1 MALLVF
7 GGSKHDVWLSAII
20 SVIMGLMGCYVILTL
35 ALRYPA
41 QTLIQYSQQ
50 IVGTWLGKILGLIYI
65 CFFIMSAAVAV
76 RDFSELILNYTIDQ
90 VPLSVFIAVM
100 IVMAAYAIFKGLST
114 IGRLAELIV
123 PITFLAIIFGLLGN
137 IPNAVFLP
145 SFPLIHDLKY
155 LISEAMLQLPYFG
168 LCVSLLF
175 LIPMLHEKTGAK
187 KTLLWSFA
195 IAGAVAISVAVIVVA
210 VLGPYGT
217 VAINYPFFLT
227 FQQITFLPSVSRF
240 DVLFIFVWISI
251 SFITITLSYFI
262 ALTSIQQLFKTKTYR
277 KFIIP
282 LGLVIAF
289 IAVYAFPSF
298 HHFKQFLRLE
308 RFGLIAIPL
317 EFIIPSIILVISYFK
332 QTHRHQSRGRV
343 HG

>member
-35 ALRYPA
+35 ALRYPS

-123 PITFLAIIFGLLGN
+123 PITFFSNYLW
-137 IPNAVFLP
+137 AV
-145 SFPLIHDLKY
+145 
-155 LISEAMLQLPYFG
+155 G
-168 LCVSLLF
+168 
-175 LIPMLHEKTGAK
+175 
-187 KTLLWSFA
+187 
-195 IAGAVAISVAVIVVA
+195 
-210 VLGPYGT
+210 
-217 VAINYPFFLT
+217 
-227 FQQITFLPSVSRF
+227 
-240 DVLFIFVWISI
+240 
-251 SFITITLSYFI
+251 
-262 ALTSIQQLFKTKTYR
+262 
-277 KFIIP
+277 
-282 LGLVIAF
+282 
-289 IAVYAFPSF
+289 
-298 HHFKQFLRLE
+298 
-308 RFGLIAIPL
+308 
-317 EFIIPSIILVISYFK
+317 
-332 QTHRHQSRGRV
+332 
-343 HG
+343 